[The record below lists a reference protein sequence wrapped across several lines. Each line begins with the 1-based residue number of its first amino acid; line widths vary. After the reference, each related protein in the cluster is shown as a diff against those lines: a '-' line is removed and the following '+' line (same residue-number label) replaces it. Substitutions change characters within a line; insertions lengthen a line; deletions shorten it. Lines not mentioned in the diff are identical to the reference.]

1 MDGLAPCPAEAVWR
15 HHTAREAV
23 EVVHVDEAPGGGWS
37 LRGHTSGVEG
47 DVAYTH
53 AWEVVVGP
61 DWVTRRAH
69 VRSLLPGG
77 RPEVLLERSDAGE
90 WTVDGAPRPELTGVA
105 DVDLE
110 ASVVTNTL
118 PIHREALGR
127 ETAGA
132 AAYVRLDL
140 TVELLEQW
148 YGPAEA
154 VDGGLRV
161 PYHAPR
167 FGTDLDLTLDEAGMV
182 LDYPGLATRIR

>member
-1 MDGLAPCPAEAVWR
+1 MAGLAPCPAEAAWR

-23 EVVHVDEAPGGGWS
+23 EVVHVAEAPGGGWC
-37 LRGHTSGVEG
+37 LRGHTTGVE
-47 DVAYTH
+47 DEVAY
-53 AWEVVVGP
+53 ALVWEVVVGP

-69 VRSLLPGG
+69 VRSLLPRG
-77 RPEVLLERSDAGE
+77 RPEVLLERSDEGE
-90 WTVDGAPRPELTGVA
+90 WTVDGASRPELTGVV

-110 ASVVTNTL
+110 ASAVTNTL

-127 ETAGA
+127 ETASP

-154 VDGGLRV
+154 VDGELRV
-161 PYHAPR
+161 PYRAPR
-167 FGTDLDLTLDEAGMV
+167 FGADFDLTLDPAGMV
-182 LDYPGLATRIR
+182 LDYPGLATRIH